1 MTPTLQK
8 AFDYYLSHQDEI
20 VSKYNGKF
28 VVIRGQNVIG
38 VYDAE
43 LKAIQETQKRHQAG
57 TFRCNSFPL
66 KIPCVPQPHS
76 RLYSGDLP
84 TPGYTS

>member
-43 LKAIQETQKRHQAG
+43 LKAIQETQKRHQVG
-57 TFRCNSFPL
+57 TFLVQFDS
-66 KIPCVPQPHS
+66 S
-76 RLYSGDLP
+76 EDSGYSAAAFEAI
-84 TPGYTS
+84 

>member
-57 TFRCNSFPL
+57 TFLVQFVS
-66 KIPCVPQPHS
+66 
-76 RLYSGDLP
+76 SGD
-84 TPGYTS
+84 TGYSAAAFEAI

>member
-28 VVIRGQNVIG
+28 VVIYGHNVIG
-38 VYDAE
+38 VVDEE

-57 TFRCNSFPL
+57 TFLVQFVSSED
-66 KIPCVPQPHS
+66 IV
-76 RLYSGDLP
+76 YSAAAFEAI
-84 TPGYTS
+84 

>member
-1 MTPTLQK
+1 MTSTLQK

-43 LKAIQETQKRHQAG
+43 LKAIQETQKKHQAE
-57 TFRCNSFPL
+57 TFLVQFVS
-66 KIPCVPQPHS
+66 S
-76 RLYSGDLP
+76 AEDTGYSAAAFEAI
-84 TPGYTS
+84 